1 MSASQRPRASSSMDA
16 IPLQSLEPKVAQD
29 GEASTPFPEVQ
40 ASKSI
45 YSQSSHPLQNILHS
59 TLFSFIFF
67 RNNLVTTMPSRMK
80 YSEFCTDLFQGE
92 AFWNLMEAKPSKP
105 VVPKPVP
112 AEARKRSSLAREVS
126 LQKQREQYVN
136 VQMKL
141 ERQTSREVQRNQG
154 GSNVSSLGRF
164 RSHLTSVPEMFR
176 AQPRSLNAMVGKGQQ
191 NGQGVIAV
199 AKQYLDSRRN
209 SAVDPTGGEEA
220 KAMKKSKSMSHLAAT
235 GSATAEPS
243 VEDGGVRTSKSTVD
257 LKDCRDSGWIRG
269 VKKGRRSSSGSRY
282 SQQPGRSSLNT
293 TIVTDMAVSAG
304 TVDTGAS
311 CCDTGAPSCDAGA
324 CC

>member
-1 MSASQRPRASSSMDA
+1 
-16 IPLQSLEPKVAQD
+16 
-29 GEASTPFPEVQ
+29 
-40 ASKSI
+40 
-45 YSQSSHPLQNILHS
+45 
-59 TLFSFIFF
+59 
-67 RNNLVTTMPSRMK
+67 
-80 YSEFCTDLFQGE
+80 
-92 AFWNLMEAKPSKP
+92 
-105 VVPKPVP
+105 
-112 AEARKRSSLAREVS
+112 
-126 LQKQREQYVN
+126 
-136 VQMKL
+136 
-141 ERQTSREVQRNQG
+141 
-154 GSNVSSLGRF
+154 
-164 RSHLTSVPEMFR
+164 MFR

-257 LKDCRDSGWIRG
+257 LKDCRDSGYVSRKHVSTESTDSRWIRG